1 MADHQATTAYSK
13 ADTTFATADEALQ
26 DFLDSNGTNW
36 DPDLTTVAEYNT
48 WRDGKN
54 WTESRHLTSGR
65 KAVATGT
72 IGNGV
77 ALVRTHTAANLKAAL
92 EADSSLAPA
101 LTGGWS
107 AAHED
112 IDPATGAE
120 YQDNWWKT

>member
-1 MADHQATTAYSK
+1 MADHQATASYSK
-13 ADTTFATADEALQ
+13 TDATFVTADAALQ

-36 DPDLTTVAEYNT
+36 DPVLTTVAEYNT

-72 IGNGV
+72 VGNGV
-77 ALVRTHTAANLKAAL
+77 ALVRTHTEANLKAAIN
-92 EADSSLAPA
+92 ADSSLAPS

-107 AAHED
+107 DVHED
-112 IDPATGAE
+112 IDPATGIE
-120 YQDNWWKT
+120 YQDKWWV

>member
-1 MADHQATTAYSK
+1 MADHQATAAYSK
-13 ADTTFATADEALQ
+13 TDATFATADEALQ

-48 WRDGKN
+48 WRDAKN

-65 KAVATGT
+65 KAIATGT
-72 IGNGV
+72 AGNGV
-77 ALVRTHTAANLKAAL
+77 ALVRTHTAANLKAAIT
-92 EADSSLAPA
+92 ADNGLAPA

-107 AAHED
+107 SVSED

-120 YQDNWWKT
+120 YQDNWWV

>member
-1 MADHQATTAYSK
+1 MADHQATAAYSK
-13 ADTTFATADEALQ
+13 TDATFATTDEALQ

-72 IGNGV
+72 IGNGF
-77 ALVRTHTAANLKAAL
+77 ALVRTHTEANLEAAIR
-92 EADSSLAPA
+92 ADSSLAPV
-101 LTGGWS
+101 LSGGWS
-107 AAHED
+107 DVHED
-112 IDPATGAE
+112 IDPATGIE
-120 YQDNWWKT
+120 YQDNWWV

>member
-1 MADHQATTAYSK
+1 MADHQATAAYSK
-13 ADTTFATADEALQ
+13 TDATFATTDAALQ

-54 WTESRHLTSGR
+54 WSETRHLTSGR

-72 IGNGV
+72 VGNGV
-77 ALVRTHTAANLKAAL
+77 ALVRTHTAANLKAAIN
-92 EADSSLAPA
+92 ADSSLAPA

-107 AAHED
+107 AVHED
-112 IDPATGAE
+112 IDPATGIE
-120 YQDNWWKT
+120 YQENWWV